1 MTQELVCVTC
11 KPLHLKSCEKMM
23 KFSTNY
29 YKIHSVLFQEGKEM
43 KKLLSVLLA
52 LVLASSLSACS
63 SEQPVEEGA
72 KEETATE

>member
-1 MTQELVCVTC
+1 
-11 KPLHLKSCEKMM
+11 MM